1 MGKDSQGTE
10 ADSSGSENYGLDTC
24 EAHYVGFSPQEDRGG
39 AAGTVGEIESREQ
52 EIKD

>member
-10 ADSSGSENYGLDTC
+10 ADRSGSEDYGLDSC
-24 EAHYVGFSPQEDRGG
+24 EAHDVGFSPQEDRGG
-39 AAGTVGEIESREQ
+39 AAGTVGEIESRK

>member
-24 EAHYVGFSPQEDRGG
+24 EAHYVGFSPQEDRNRSKS
-39 AAGTVGEIESREQ
+39 AVGE
-52 EIKD
+52 D

>member
-24 EAHYVGFSPQEDRGG
+24 EAHDVGFSPQEDCGS
-39 AAGTVGEIESREQ
+39 AAEKVGE
-52 EIKD
+52 D